1 MTTAPISARTIP
13 RSTVTLLES
22 PLTVILALPRTD
34 FVAANFAI
42 STLPA
47 DFPANQLTEITSANA
62 DLVGT
67 VPGANA
73 ATLTPIGRAAYDY
86 IEAGANVHVFALPF
100 EVAELDDADARAAKV
115 VTALNTTLGSATE
128 RAKLPAASVDVIVV
142 PRECTA
148 GTAANAVVLAL
159 ETLCAPDHLECVA
172 LVDAGGIPY
181 DNDARPGAAIPSA
194 ADVKTWS
201 GNNRNIHIYPFSN
214 RGHVSHYNDMW
225 GSVIAAAHHARYV
238 SRNGIWAHPYNLRDP
253 VLGVGTLTP
262 QRVFDPGDAS
272 SAAIAIQRDD
282 WVGSVVQYDGAD
294 YIWGG
299 ESYAGQED
307 PRQNIG
313 NQIVANRMVKRA
325 KRTMARF
332 LKLRAHG
339 SRIETLRLSIE
350 RPLVDLYVPNAVF
363 DIQVRP
369 PEFSSGGIK
378 VRMPTAFYDFIDS
391 IELTAEVYH
400 PEVT

>member
-1 MTTAPISARTIP
+1 MTTAPISTRIETRP
-13 RSTVTLLES
+13 TVTLLES
-22 PLTVILALPRTD
+22 PLTIVLAVPRTD
-34 FVAANFAI
+34 FVPAPNVLIPVVNF
-42 STLPA
+42 PV
-47 DFPANQLTEITSANA
+47 NELTEITA
-62 DLVGT
+62 DNVAHLGA
-67 VPGANA
+67 VPA
-73 ATLTPIGRAAYDY
+73 ADSDINTPMARAAYDY

-100 EVAELDDADARAAKV
+100 EVAAVDTAAQRATKV
-115 VTALNTTLGSATE
+115 VTALNTTLNSATE

-148 GTAANAVVLAL
+148 GTAANAVVTAL

-172 LVDAGGIPY
+172 LVDAGDITY
-181 DNDARPGAAIPSA
+181 NNDARPGAAEPSA

-201 GNNRNIHIYPFSN
+201 GNNRHIHIYSLSN

-272 SAAIAIQRDD
+272 SSAIALERDD
-282 WVGSVVQYDGAD
+282 LVGSVVQYDGAD

-299 ESYAGQED
+299 ESYAGVED

-313 NQIVANRMVKRA
+313 NHVVANRMVKRA
-325 KRTMARF
+325 RRIMARF
-332 LKLRAHG
+332 LRVRARG
-339 SRIETLRLSIE
+339 STIETLRLSIE
-350 RPLVDLYVPNAVF
+350 RPLVDLYVPNAVQ

-369 PEFSSGGIK
+369 PEFTSGGIK
-378 VRMPTAFYDFIDS
+378 VRMPTAFYDFINS